1 MHLDKISDTGNAK
14 RSRTANILDAA
25 VEYFVQILVT
35 GAFLAAL
42 LTKNGV
48 PDSLVGILSSFV
60 SLTCVFQIFSEYTL
74 KHISGIKKAIIFLV
88 SANELIFLFLYVI
101 PIFSVSS
108 TVKCVIFVV
117 SLFAAY
123 ALYNLEQPF
132 KFAWYMYYVSSEERG
147 RFTAKKEIISL
158 VGGVAFSFIMGF
170 VSDKLNYAGK
180 ENTAFLVSALTMF
193 FLCALHFAI
202 IFFTPENSME
212 VSHYGK
218 GVFTS
223 FRVLKIPSM
232 SAIIVLEILWKS
244 SQMITTSFYGTYQ
257 ISELAFTLTF
267 VSFLTMV
274 ESVVRIVF
282 SPLMGKITDR
292 FGLRTSLCACFTAA
306 VLCTVS
312 MIFCTPS
319 TGKFTYILYSVFH
332 GIAMSGVNS
341 GLKNISLYCVPQNEL
356 TAALGV
362 KDAIGGVCG
371 FLAATVASIFL
382 SKIQTHGGIFI
393 FGIRMY
399 AQQLFSL
406 VGALLI
412 AIALI
417 WTAVMLKGLKNNK
430 V

>member
-1 MHLDKISDTGNAK
+1 MSTDKIFDTRNAK
-14 RSRTANILDAA
+14 RSKTANILDAA

-35 GAFLAAL
+35 EAFLATL

-60 SLTCVFQIFSEYTL
+60 SLTCIFQIFSEHTL
-74 KHISGIKKAIIFLV
+74 KYISGIKRAIIFLV

-108 TVKCVIFVV
+108 TVKCVIFVI

-132 KFAWYMYYVSSEERG
+132 KFAWYMYYVSPEERG
-147 RFTAKKEIISL
+147 RFTAKKEIVSL
-158 VGGVAFSFIMGF
+158 IGGVVLSFIMGA
-170 VSDKLNYAGK
+170 VSDKLNSVGK

-193 FLCALHFAI
+193 FLCAVHFVI
-202 IFFTPENSME
+202 IFLTPENSME
-212 VSHYGK
+212 VSHCGK
-218 GVFTS
+218 GIFSS

-232 SAIIVLEILWKS
+232 TAIIVLEILWKS

-257 ISELAFTLTF
+257 ISELMFTLTF

-274 ESVVRIVF
+274 ESVVRIVV
-282 SPLMGKITDR
+282 SPLTGKITDR
-292 FGLRTSLCACFTAA
+292 FGLRTSLCTCFTAA

-312 MIFCTPS
+312 MVFCTPS
-319 TGKFTYILYSVFH
+319 TGKFTFILYRVFH
-332 GIAMSGVNS
+332 GIAMSGVGG
-341 GLKNISLYCVPQNEL
+341 GLKNISLYYVPQSEM

-371 FLAATVASIFL
+371 FLTAAVASVFL
-382 SKIQTHGGIFI
+382 SKIQAHGGIFI

-406 VGALLI
+406 VGAILI
-412 AIALI
+412 AVALI
-417 WTAVMLKGLKNNK
+417 CTAVMLKGLKNNK